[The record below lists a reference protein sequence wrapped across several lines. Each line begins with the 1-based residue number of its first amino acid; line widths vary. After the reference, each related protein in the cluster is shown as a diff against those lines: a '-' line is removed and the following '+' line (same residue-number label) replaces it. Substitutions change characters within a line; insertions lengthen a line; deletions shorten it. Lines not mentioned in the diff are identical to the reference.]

1 MSAFGQGIG
10 DLGRMGQLYFPYN
23 ESVSLQTLQNIGER
37 LLGDAVLHF
46 LYGRIPKFTM
56 AGKTGEYRDEPF
68 LPQKGDGEIQHRKIV
83 AGRG

>member
-37 LLGDAVLHF
+37 LLGDAALHF
-46 LYGRIPKFTM
+46 LYGRIP
-56 AGKTGEYRDEPF
+56 
-68 LPQKGDGEIQHRKIV
+68 
-83 AGRG
+83 